1 MIWLIGGTSEA
12 KQFVDKF
19 PMSEKLIVSVTTN
32 YGASLI
38 KDCKVKISAMDYEEM
53 KEFVEENNISVI
65 IDMSHPF
72 AEIVTSN
79 AQKIAKD
86 MKIKYLRYI
95 RPTTCKAD
103 YSFKEMKEFEKFS
116 KENKG
121 TYFITVGSKMI
132 GELESIKNKNRF
144 IYRILPMT
152 KSIEIC
158 RKYNIK
164 LEDIV
169 CMKGP
174 FSLDMNIAFLKEFSA
189 DYMLM
194 KDSGEAGGME
204 AKLRAC
210 EKLGINSVAFTR
222 KSEEGIQD
230 IDELIYKAIVLL
242 GE

>member
-1 MIWLIGGTSEA
+1 MIWLIGGTSDA
-12 KQFVDKF
+12 TQFVDKF
-19 PMSEKLIVSVTTN
+19 PISEKLIVSVTTK

-38 KDCKVKISAMDYEEM
+38 KDCKVRIKAMDYKEM
-53 KEFVEENNISVI
+53 KEFVRENNISAI

-72 AEIVTSN
+72 AELVTNN

-86 MKIKYLRYI
+86 MEIKYLRYI

-103 YSFKEMKEFEKFS
+103 YSFKSMKEFEKFS
-116 KENKG
+116 KEKNG
-121 TYFITVGSKMI
+121 TYFVTVGSKMV
-132 GELESIKNKNRF
+132 GELEDIKNKNRF
-144 IYRILPMT
+144 IYRILPMV

-158 RKYNIK
+158 RKYNVD

-174 FSLDMNIAFLKEFSA
+174 FSIDMNMAFLKEFSA

-204 AKLRAC
+204 SKLEAC
-210 EKLGINSVAFTR
+210 KKLGIKSLAFTR

-230 IDELIYKAIVLL
+230 IDELIDKAIGLL